1 METFTEKLNEISD
14 SRLKQIY
21 NYIVDVFVKQER
33 IIPFTDLYG
42 DGTMFLPFSRIGAEM
57 VYNVIIEVYKKH
69 ILKD

>member
-1 METFTEKLNEISD
+1 
-14 SRLKQIY
+14 
-21 NYIVDVFVKQER
+21 VDVFVKQER